1 MEALLLLIMAVVV
14 GMYDINCQGDIEN
27 PSLILFSEGLKKK
40 KKGWVVYPGHLH
52 FKSVRHL
59 S

>member
-40 KKGWVVYPGHLH
+40 KKRMGSIPWTSPL
-52 FKSVRHL
+52 
-59 S
+59 

>member
-1 MEALLLLIMAVVV
+1 MGALLLLIMAVVV
-14 GMYDINCQGDIEN
+14 GMYDINCQGNIEN
-27 PSLILFSEGLKKK
+27 PSLILFSEGLKE
-40 KKGWVVYPGHLH
+40 KKGQVVYPGHLH